1 MADLALC
8 LAGNFAVPALLFLW
22 LYFWTPFGGDSM
34 EGEVMAEGYGDMPG
48 GKMLSGP
55 MRDPPIP
62 TERRR
67 HLCRMAEAIADRVE
81 KETTERERHLLRRM
95 LSNLLDW

>member
-1 MADLALC
+1 MEDKECDA
-8 LAGNFAVPALLFLW
+8 PA
-22 LYFWTPFGGDSM
+22 
-34 EGEVMAEGYGDMPG
+34 ECYGDMMPG
-48 GKMLSGP
+48 GKLIGP
-55 MRDPPIP
+55 MREKPIP

-67 HLCRMAEAIADRVE
+67 HLCRMAEGIADRVE

>member
-1 MADLALC
+1 
-8 LAGNFAVPALLFLW
+8 
-22 LYFWTPFGGDSM
+22 M
-34 EGEVMAEGYGDMPG
+34 EDEAQCGRVAEGYGDMMPD
-48 GKMLSGP
+48 GKLIGP
-55 MRDPPIP
+55 MREPPIP